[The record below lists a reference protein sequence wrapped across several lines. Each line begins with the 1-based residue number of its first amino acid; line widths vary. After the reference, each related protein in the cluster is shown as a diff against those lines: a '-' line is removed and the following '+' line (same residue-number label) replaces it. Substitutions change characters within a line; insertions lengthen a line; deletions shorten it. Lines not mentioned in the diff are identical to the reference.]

1 MITYRPAAERGH
13 ADHGWLNAKHSF
25 SFASYV
31 DRANMSFRKLRVL
44 NEDRIQAGEGFG
56 EHGHDNMEIVTYII
70 KGSLA
75 HKDSTGN
82 VATLSAGDVQVMT
95 AGSGVTHSE
104 FNASQTQELHL
115 IQIWIFPEE
124 RDTEPSHGETH
135 FSAQQ
140 KRNRLQAIASADGR
154 DGSLRFGADAVI
166 YASEL
171 KAGQQIEHELDE
183 GRHCW
188 LQMISGELE
197 VGGRRLFAGDGAG
210 ISDEVVLQLR
220 AHQDCEFL
228 VFDLA

>member
-44 NEDRIQAGEGFG
+44 NEDRIQAGMGFG

-70 KGSLA
+70 EGSLA

-82 VATLSAGDVQVMT
+82 IATLGASDVQVMT

-104 FNASQTQELHL
+104 FNASKTDELHL

-124 RDTEPSHGETH
+124 RDTEPGHGETN
-135 FSAQQ
+135 FSAEQ
-140 KRNRLQAIASADGR
+140 KRNRLQAIASPDGR

-166 YASEL
+166 YVSEL
-171 KAGQQIEHELDE
+171 TAGQQIEHELIE

-188 LQMISGELE
+188 LQVVSGELE
-197 VGGRRLFAGDGAG
+197 VGGQRLFAGDGAG
-210 ISDEVVLQLR
+210 ISDEQSIVLR
-220 AHQDCEFL
+220 AHSDSDFL
-228 VFDLA
+228 LFDLQ